1 MDLSRPGARA
11 ALFRRY
17 ESELLPA
24 AAESQE
30 RVSQMLQDRPSALL
44 CFEARP
50 ADCHRGTLARVVA
63 ASTGLSARHL

>member
-17 ESELLPA
+17 EDEMLPA
-24 AAESQE
+24 AEESQE
-30 RVSQMLQDRPSALL
+30 RVAQMLKDRPSALL

-50 ADCHRGTLARVVA
+50 ADCHRGTLARVVEA
-63 ASTGLSARHL
+63 TTGLAARHL